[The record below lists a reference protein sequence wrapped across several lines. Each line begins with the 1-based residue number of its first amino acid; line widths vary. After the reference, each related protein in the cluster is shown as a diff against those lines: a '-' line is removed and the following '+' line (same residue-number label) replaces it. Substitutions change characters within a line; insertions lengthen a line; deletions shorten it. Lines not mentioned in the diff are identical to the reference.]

1 MIMAEEV
8 EAERALW
15 GGSPP
20 ARPAATSLERLVDR
34 IQPRTGVSCALYI
47 VAVIA
52 LLSIAPHLPVRAGL
66 AVDGLA
72 ALAAG
77 SWCALNF
84 WRCRQAHCVVNGV
97 GWLGLAL
104 LAFVGAGLGH
114 SVIGGY
120 DQSVFL
126 GVLVA
131 ALAFEGVWCAVRG
144 TNAVTVRS
152 QHVSRSRASGEAP
165 ALPVDGRRFPRGD
178 RA

>member
-1 MIMAEEV
+1 MIMAEE
-8 EAERALW
+8 EAGRALW
-15 GGSPP
+15 GWSPP
-20 ARPAATSLERLVDR
+20 ARPAATPLERQVDR
-34 IQPRTGVSCALYI
+34 ILPRTGVFCALYFL
-47 VAVIA
+47 AVVA
-52 LLSIAPHLPVRAGL
+52 LLSIAPHLPGRADL
-66 AVDGLA
+66 AVDGMA

-77 SWCALNF
+77 SWCVVNF
-84 WRCRQAHCVVNGV
+84 WRCRQAHCVVDGV

-120 DQSVFL
+120 EQSVFL

-144 TNAVTVRS
+144 TNAVTVRC

-165 ALPVDGRRFPRGD
+165 ARPVDGRRFPRGD

>member
-1 MIMAEEV
+1 MIMAEE
-8 EAERALW
+8 EAGRALW
-15 GGSPP
+15 GWSPP
-20 ARPAATSLERLVDR
+20 ARLAGTPVERQVDR
-34 IQPRTGVSCALYI
+34 ILPRTGVPCALYFL
-47 VAVIA
+47 AVIA
-52 LLSIAPHLPVRAGL
+52 LLSIAPHLPGRGDL

-104 LAFVGAGLGH
+104 VAFVGAGLGH

-120 DQSVFL
+120 EQPVFL
-126 GVLVA
+126 GVLVT
-131 ALAFEGVWCAVRG
+131 ALAFEGVWRSARG
-144 TNAVTVRS
+144 TNAVTARA

-165 ALPVDGRRFPRGD
+165 ARSDDGHRLPRE
-178 RA
+178 